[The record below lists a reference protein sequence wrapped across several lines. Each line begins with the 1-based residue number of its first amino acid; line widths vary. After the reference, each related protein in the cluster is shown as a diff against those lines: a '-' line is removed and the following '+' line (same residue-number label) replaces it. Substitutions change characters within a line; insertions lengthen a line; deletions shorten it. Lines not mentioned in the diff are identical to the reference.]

1 MALAQEYGKQQSSVE
16 RRSFDRLTLSLIGM
30 GVIFASLG
38 LGEAVYRLA
47 FFDFDGATDRLPIEM
62 SFGLA
67 FAWVTMSLAR
77 RFYQE
82 RKETSERIKFIRDRN
97 YRIRHAVEAIKLV
110 PFPTDHQAIR
120 VIREEVD
127 RIEWALTEI
136 ATQQVWRMRS
146 RKLGC

>member
-1 MALAQEYGKQQSSVE
+1 MALAQEYGKQLSSVE

-38 LGEAVYRLA
+38 LGEAVYR
-47 FFDFDGATDRLPIEM
+47 FTFRDFDGATDRLPIEM
-62 SFGLA
+62 LFGLA
-67 FAWVTMSLAR
+67 FAWVTTSLAR
-77 RFYQE
+77 RFYQKS
-82 RKETSERIKFIRDRN
+82 KETSERIEFIRDRN
-97 YRIRHAVEAIKLV
+97 YRIRHAVEAIKLL

-136 ATQQVWRMRS
+136 APQ
-146 RKLGC
+146 